1 MFHRLRSPSADG
13 PRFGVIV
20 SKQVGSAVV
29 RNRVRRRIQAVCA
42 AAIDEIPVPPTDLI
56 VIRALP
62 GAGEIDWDTLRSEID
77 GGVRR
82 VVTA

>member
-1 MFHRLRSPSADG
+1 MRSSTLDG

-20 SKQVGSAVV
+20 SKHVGGAVV

-42 AAIDEIPVPPTDLI
+42 MAIATVPIPATDII

-62 GAGEIDWDTLRSEID
+62 GAGDIDWDTLRAEID
-77 GGVRR
+77 GGLRR
-82 VVTA
+82 VMTA

>member
-1 MFHRLRSPSADG
+1 M
-13 PRFGVIV
+13 
-20 SKQVGSAVV
+20 SKSVGGAVV

-42 AAIDEIPVPPTDLI
+42 MAIEAVPIPSDDII

-62 GAGEIDWDTLRSEID
+62 GAGDVDWDTLRAEID
-77 GGVRR
+77 GGLRR